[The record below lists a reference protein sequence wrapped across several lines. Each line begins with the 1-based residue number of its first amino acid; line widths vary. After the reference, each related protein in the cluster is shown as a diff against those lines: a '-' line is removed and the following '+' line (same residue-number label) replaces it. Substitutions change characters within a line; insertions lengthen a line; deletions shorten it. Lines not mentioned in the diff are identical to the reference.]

1 MESLK
6 DGADWVGL
14 GWVPIPGPMKHGHE
28 GGIRRL
34 AALLKSIVR
43 VWALT
48 VLKKEDVVGSSE
60 EGMLSRQNNDTHSGS
75 LVTRNEKIKSTML

>member
-1 MESLK
+1 M
-6 DGADWVGL
+6 
-14 GWVPIPGPMKHGHE
+14 
-28 GGIRRL
+28 

-48 VLKKEDVVGSSE
+48 VLKKKEDVVGSSE
-60 EGMLSRQNNDTHSGS
+60 EGILSRQNNDTHSGS